1 MFNRIVPVMTAQ
13 QKAIYKYSK
22 NKPILNWD
30 ISNQQGVFN
39 SGWNPLKGVNVCF
52 RDESESRGLMWI
64 VIEINSSIFRR
75 GLSLTSAPNIPF
87 LCDDAK
93 DDIIAYGY
101 FFEKDPV
108 TRKINMMLRV
118 KPFRGRE
125 RVVVYQ
131 NCQYFGLDYDEILE
145 GDVFSNK
152 RILQSRFTLSNEWQD
167 KALCTGVNFLYK
179 NFQDFKYVV
188 DAINDFIQSNKIREH
203 LVPDVVNAFPLLR
216 PVRQIP
222 AIIRRDDVALYLNED
237 GYLGHPTPMA
247 VASIGDLD
255 DDATYIPGVVIE
267 QCGGR

>member
-101 FFEKDPV
+101 FFEKDPI
-108 TRKINMMLRV
+108 TKKINMMLRI
-118 KPFRGRE
+118 KPFRNRE
-125 RVVVYQ
+125 HTVVYQ

-145 GDVFSNK
+145 GNVFNRK
-152 RILQSRFTLSNEWQD
+152 HILQSRFTLSNEWQD
-167 KALCTGVNFLYK
+167 KALCTGVNFLHK

-188 DAINDFIQSNKIREH
+188 DSINDFIQSNKIREH
-203 LVPDVVNAFPLLR
+203 LVPEIAHAYPLLR
-216 PVRQIP
+216 AFRQIP
-222 AIIRRDDVALYLNED
+222 AIITRDDLSLYLHEWI
-237 GYLGHPTPMA
+237 
-247 VASIGDLD
+247 S
-255 DDATYIPGVVIE
+255 
-267 QCGGR
+267 